1 MMNDK
6 FRIVLEDHLLP
17 VQAFFNAIP
26 DRSFIETLQA
36 FRQGTGAG
44 FNETYCGFPGEEE
57 FDEEVLDGIEF
68 AIRDEQVVLSYDE
81 FFRLLSEVC
90 QVFLEKY
97 PNKKGEVSELLT
109 GIRDMLTYL
118 DSPTSKSLA
127 SVGCVRQ

>member
-6 FRIVLEDHLLP
+6 FRIVLEDNLLP

-36 FRQGTGAG
+36 FRQGIGAG

-57 FDEEVLDGIEF
+57 FDEEALNGIEF
-68 AIRDEQVVLSYDE
+68 AIKDEQVVLNYDE
-81 FFRLLSEVC
+81 FFRILSKVC
-90 QVFLEKY
+90 KVFLEKY

-109 GIRDMLTYL
+109 EIKDVLTYL
-118 DSPTSKSLA
+118 DLPISKSQ
-127 SVGCVRQ
+127 VG